1 MTQNPRCSNA
11 RSRRSGSTF
20 IEENGRPNP
29 KDVEDTQDVRE
40 ELAHLVATS
49 VKTEASTIK
58 LWNNRNGVG
67 EMVFIYAPENED
79 PGPAWKLIRV
89 PCFGELPEASH
100 ESKQVDC
107 TIAEYY
113 LRCRRG
119 RCGSW
124 PRTASPTGTRCW
136 PSPTPPRRRKTRTS
150 RGGAAAFL
158 DVCERSWCLENR
170 QLERTLQ
177 AEKNKRRRKPDWR
190 KAKPAAKP
198 AAPKAKKTVKKN
210 KKSTK

>member
-177 AEKNKRRRKPDWR
+177 AEKNKRRRKP